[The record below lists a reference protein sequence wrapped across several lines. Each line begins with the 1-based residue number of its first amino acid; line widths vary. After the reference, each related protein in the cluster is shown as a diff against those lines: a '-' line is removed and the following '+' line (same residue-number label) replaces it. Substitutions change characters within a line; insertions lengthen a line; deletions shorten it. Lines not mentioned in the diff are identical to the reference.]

1 MDMKD
6 SFFRSMTWLHTWVGL
21 SVCWLLLVI
30 FFAGSLSFFRPE
42 INLWMQPAF
51 HQVPL
56 LTEAQRQ
63 TQQYQWL
70 ERGIAKLQQQA
81 PDASH
86 WYLYLPDDRTP
97 LLGLGYEQTQDGT
110 SAQSEYQEHYYD
122 PATMTTIDGQRQ
134 TQGGDFFYRLHFD
147 LYYLDVLTAR
157 WLVGF
162 ASLFMLIA
170 LMSGVVIHKRI
181 FADMF
186 SFRAHKGSRSWLDLH
201 NVSSVLALPFHLMI
215 TYTGIMTLIFLYF
228 PYAVITAFDGD
239 ANKLFQQVDP
249 TEQSVAAT
257 GHTATIT
264 NVAAVLQQV
273 QQHWPDANLTRLI
286 VEYPNDRAASFV
298 FSAANGTAVR
308 DLEQQLRIDAATAQ
322 VMAVSP
328 AELSAS
334 ATLNDSMTA
343 LHTGRL
349 AQPWLRWLYF
359 FCGLAGCVMIASGC
373 IMWAKRIRERLKQ
386 PASWGLKL
394 VETLNLATVLGL
406 PLATAGFFYAN
417 RLLPIDL
424 PDRAKWEIH
433 CFFLCWLALLLLG
446 CWRRDRLVWRFG
458 FKAVAL
464 ALAGIPLVNALTTDL
479 NLLDY
484 LRQDHWILAGVEL
497 TCLLFA
503 LCFLLLARGISQF
516 ATAPRSGKQT
526 MPQSTL
532 QEFAK

>member
-1 MDMKD
+1 MKD

-30 FFAGSLSFFRPE
+30 FFAGTLSFFRPE

-56 LTEAQRQ
+56 LTEPQRQ
-63 TQQYQWL
+63 AQQYQWL

-81 PDASH
+81 PDATH
-86 WYLYLPDDRTP
+86 WYLYLPDERSP
-97 LLGLGYEQTQDGT
+97 LLGLAYEGSSKD
-110 SAQSEYQEHYYD
+110 AEYQEHYYD
-122 PATMTTIDGQRQ
+122 PATMSKIDGQRQ

-147 LYYLDVLTAR
+147 LHYLDVLTAR

-170 LMSGVVIHKRI
+170 LISGVVIHKRI
-181 FADMF
+181 FVDMF
-186 SFRAHKGSRSWLDLH
+186 SFRANKGSRSWLDLH

-228 PYAVITAFDGD
+228 PYAVSTAYDGD
-239 ANKLFQQVDP
+239 FDQFFQQIDP
-249 TEQSVAAT
+249 TWQSVSAT
-257 GHTATIT
+257 GEKAIIT
-264 NVAAVLQQV
+264 NVDAVLQQAQKHV
-273 QQHWPDANLTRLI
+273 PEATLSRLT
-286 VEYPNDRAASFV
+286 VEYPNDRAASFL

-308 DLEQQLRIDAATAQ
+308 DYEHQLRIDAATLQ
-322 VMAVSP
+322 VMAESP

-349 AQPWLRWLYF
+349 AHPLLRWLYF

-394 VETLNLATVLGL
+394 VETLNLGTVLGL

-417 RLLPIDL
+417 RLLPLDL
-424 PDRAKWEIH
+424 PDRAQWEIH
-433 CFFLCWLALLLLG
+433 CFFLCWFAFLCVG

-458 FKAVAL
+458 SLAVAL
-464 ALAGIPLVNALTTDL
+464 ALAGVPLVSALTTEL
-479 NLLDY
+479 NLFDY
-484 LRQDHWILAGVEL
+484 LHQGHWMLAGVEL
-497 TCLLFA
+497 VCLLFA
-503 LCFLLLARGISQF
+503 LFFLLLARGISQF
-516 ATAPRSGKQT
+516 ATAPRSAPQA
-526 MPQSTL
+526 MPQPTR